1 MASESQCLYGHPK
14 AQGCARIILVSS
26 RRVPFCCCSSLRFC
40 FCKQAACM
48 KLSAM
53 VVCSQSFFPPIW
65 DLIVYKHVSNVGE
78 GSGWDERLF
87 IHL

>member
-1 MASESQCLYGHPK
+1 
-14 AQGCARIILVSS
+14 
-26 RRVPFCCCSSLRFC
+26 
-40 FCKQAACM
+40 
-48 KLSAM
+48 M
-53 VVCSQSFFPPIW
+53 VVCSQSFFPPMW